1 MPMATAVTPRARS
14 RAAPAAGWSSVRGV
28 TLSSR
33 IVEQIRTALFAGQIK
48 PGEAL
53 GSEAQLAAR
62 FGVSRMAMRDA
73 LRSLEAGGVVD
84 IRVGAKGGVF
94 IAQGN
99 PDRFANALAIQFK
112 LVGITVEEMFDA
124 QIAIEVMAT
133 ELAATRAD
141 ASDLAKLRD
150 LLDQLRALAQKPM
163 TSADTSRFS
172 HMSMRFHETLVDAS
186 HNRAL
191 VAQFK
196 ALSFV
201 LEPVYARRTTDTI
214 AKRVIASHKAVLEA
228 ITAHDAERACTLMR
242 RRLQT
247 IRAKQLIKTT

>member
-1 MPMATAVTPRARS
+1 MAASTRAKPRAGS
-14 RAAPAAGWSSVRGV
+14 PASAAWSSVRGA
-28 TLSSR
+28 TLSAR
-33 IVEQIRTALFAGQIK
+33 IVEQIRAAVFAGQIR

-99 PDRFANALAIQFK
+99 PDRFSDVLAIQLK
-112 LVGITVEEMFDA
+112 LVGITIEEMFDA

-133 ELAATRAD
+133 ELAAHRAD
-141 ASDLAKLRD
+141 DADIERLREV
-150 LLDQLRALAQKPM
+150 LTQLRALTQTPM
-163 TSADTSRFS
+163 TPAATSRFS
-172 HMSMRFHETLVDAS
+172 QLSMRFHETLVEAS

-191 VAQFK
+191 MAQFK

-201 LEPVYARRTTDTI
+201 IAPIYARRTTDVI
-214 AKRVIASHKAVLEA
+214 ARRVVASHKAVL
-228 ITAHDAERACTLMR
+228 DAVAARDATRACALMR
-242 RRLQT
+242 RRLQV
-247 IRAKQLIKTT
+247 IRAKHLIKPM

>member
-1 MPMATAVTPRARS
+1 MAAASTQRSRTPRP
-14 RAAPAAGWSSVRGV
+14 APAAFSSVRGG
-28 TLSSR
+28 TLSAR
-33 IVEQIRTALFAGQIK
+33 IVEQIRGALLSGQLK

-53 GSEAQLAAR
+53 GSESQLAGR
-62 FGVSRMAMRDA
+62 FDVSRMAMRDA

-99 PDRFANALAIQFK
+99 PDRFADALAIQFK

-133 ELAATRAD
+133 ELAAQRAND
-141 ASDLAKLRD
+141 DDLQRLRE
-150 LLDQLRALAQKPM
+150 LLDQLRALAQTPM
-163 TSADTSRFS
+163 TSAAASRFT
-172 HMSMRFHETLVDAS
+172 HASMRFHEALVEAS

-196 ALSFV
+196 ALRFV
-201 LEPVYARRTTDTI
+201 LEPIYARRTTDEI
-214 AKRVIASHKAVLEA
+214 AKRVIASHKAVLDSIA
-228 ITAHDAERACTLMR
+228 ARDAERACALMR
-242 RRLQT
+242 RRLQV
-247 IRAKQLIKTT
+247 IRAKQLIKPM

>member
-1 MPMATAVTPRARS
+1 MTTASTPRARS
-14 RAAPAAGWSSVRGV
+14 RAAPAPAWSSVRGA

-33 IVEQIRTALFAGQIK
+33 IVEQIRAAVLSGQIK
-48 PGEAL
+48 PGDAL
-53 GSEAQLAAR
+53 GSEAQLAER
-62 FGVSRMAMRDA
+62 FDVSRMAMRDA

-99 PDRFANALAIQFK
+99 PDRFADALAIQFK

-133 ELAATRAD
+133 ELAAKHAD
-141 ASDLAKLRD
+141 AADLARLRD
-150 LLDQLRALAQKPM
+150 VLDQLRVLAQAPM
-163 TSADTSRFS
+163 SSADTSRFS
-172 HMSMRFHETLVDAS
+172 HLSMRFHETLVDAS

-201 LEPVYARRTTDTI
+201 LEPIYARRTTDTI
-214 AKRVIASHKAVLEA
+214 ARRVVASHKAVLEA
-228 ITAHDAERACTLMR
+228 IMAHDAERACALMR
-242 RRLQT
+242 QRLQA
-247 IRAKQLIKTT
+247 IRAKQLIKTM